1 MSERFE
7 PRRTVMHKEHKAQSG
22 LIGRED
28 SLLVIIDM
36 QEKLFPVMAE
46 KEGLATQVMKLVR
59 FSKIVGLPVIM
70 TEQEKLGSTLPEIRG
85 ELASVPPVSKV
96 DFNCFGCDAFARRVQ
111 DLNKGT
117 LILCGIEAHICV
129 AQTALHAASDY
140 QVHVVADAVAS
151 RSPENRR
158 IALERMSHG
167 GVTITSTEMVIYELL
182 RKAGT
187 DIFKEV
193 LKLVK

>member
-1 MSERFE
+1 MSKK
-7 PRRTVMHKEHKAQSG
+7 HQAKSG
-22 LIGRED
+22 LIERED
-28 SLLVIIDM
+28 SMLVIIDM
-36 QEKLFPVMAE
+36 QERLFPVMAE
-46 KEGLATQVMKLVR
+46 KETLADQVMKLVR

-70 TEQEKLGSTLPEIRG
+70 TEQEKLGPTLPEIKG
-85 ELASVPPVSKV
+85 ELASVAPVPKV
-96 DFNCFGCDAFARRVQ
+96 DFNCFGCEAFVKRVHEL
-111 DLNKGT
+111 DKRT

-129 AQTALHAASDY
+129 AQTALYAASDY
-140 QVHVVADAVAS
+140 EVHVVADAVAS

-158 IALERMSHG
+158 VALERMSRS

-187 DIFKEV
+187 DTFKEV